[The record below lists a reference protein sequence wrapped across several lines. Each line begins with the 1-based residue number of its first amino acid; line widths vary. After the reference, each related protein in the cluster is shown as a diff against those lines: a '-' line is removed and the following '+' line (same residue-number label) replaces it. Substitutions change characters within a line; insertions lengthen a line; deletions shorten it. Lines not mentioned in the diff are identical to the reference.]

1 MIPVCVLLSA
11 IVVIIVAAI
20 TIFLHP
26 TKLAKQVIVLA
37 TIIAFLF
44 GVMSIIGWACC
55 KSNQNGLV
63 DNYNNLMLYYST
75 VNYSSNEF
83 VRYDYYDKVQA
94 YNKRYEEVIESSQSK
109 WTTWFYDAEVLDLAK
124 PIDFTLHGDDFYGE
138 G

>member
-11 IVVIIVAAI
+11 IVVIVIAAI

-26 TKLAKQVIVLA
+26 TKLAKQVIAIAVV
-37 TIIAFLF
+37 IAFFF
-44 GVMSIIGWACC
+44 GVMSIIGWSCC
-55 KSNQNGLV
+55 KSAQEKLV
-63 DNYNNLMLYYST
+63 DNYHDLMLYYST

-83 VRYDYYDKVQA
+83 VRYDYYERVQA
-94 YNKRYEEVIESSQSK
+94 YNERYEQVIENSQSK
-109 WTTWFYDAEVLDLAK
+109 WSTWFYDAEVLDLAK